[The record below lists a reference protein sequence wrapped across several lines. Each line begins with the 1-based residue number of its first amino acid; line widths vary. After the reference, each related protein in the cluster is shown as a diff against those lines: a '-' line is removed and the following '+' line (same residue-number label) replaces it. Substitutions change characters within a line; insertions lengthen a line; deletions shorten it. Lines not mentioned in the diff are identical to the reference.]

1 MNEAIDILCML
12 CGVYLLYTGIVMKAQ
27 GRIIANVV
35 FKKNMNENSLRDREG
50 FIRYLYGKLV
60 IIGLVIILTALASIV
75 GDYMGWSQKT
85 TLITSFLFIASMI
98 VYAYFVSKALKMYCE

>member
-1 MNEAIDILCML
+1 MNETIDILCML

-35 FKKNMNENSLRDREG
+35 FMKNMNENSLRDKEG

-75 GDYMGWSQKT
+75 GDYMGWPLTSI
-85 TLITSFLFIASMI
+85 ITSFLFIASMI
-98 VYAYFVSKALKMYCE
+98 VYAYFVSKALKMYCK